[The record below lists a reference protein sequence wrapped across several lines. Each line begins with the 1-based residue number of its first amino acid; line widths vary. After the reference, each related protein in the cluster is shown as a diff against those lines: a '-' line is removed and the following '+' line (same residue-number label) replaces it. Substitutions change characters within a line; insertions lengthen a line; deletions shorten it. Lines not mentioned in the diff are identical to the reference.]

1 MARTTTKECRESP
14 RTQISL
20 LVKVLTSNEW
30 APMEFET
37 VDVSEGGV
45 FLATDSPFPILT
57 EVIVQF
63 RLDSLNATVHA
74 SGIVVRSSDEP
85 SETGGRAGMAIQFEG
100 PGWLG
105 WQAVLG
111 LL

>member
-1 MARTTTKECRESP
+1 MARTSTKEHRASP

-20 LVKVLTSNEW
+20 PVRVVTSSEW
-30 APMEFET
+30 VPMEFET

-45 FLATDSPFPILT
+45 FLETDSPFPILT
-57 EVIVQF
+57 DVIVQF
-63 RLDSLNATVHA
+63 RLDNLNATVHA
-74 SGIVVRSSDEP
+74 SGIVVRSSSEP
-85 SETGGRAGMAIQFEG
+85 SETGGSGGMAIQFEG

>member
-1 MARTTTKECRESP
+1 MARTATKERRASP

-20 LVKVLTSNEW
+20 PVKEVTSSEW
-30 APMEFET
+30 APMEFEA

-63 RLDSLNATVHA
+63 RLDSMNATVHA
-74 SGIVVRSSDEP
+74 SGIVVRPSSEP
-85 SETGGRAGMAIQFEG
+85 SETGGSGGMAIQFEG

-105 WQAVLG
+105 W
-111 LL
+111 